1 MPGKEDAIESR
12 YPTRDADELCRL
24 LIARVRDYAIFMLD
38 PEGNVISWNEGAQT
52 IKGYTADEI
61 IGKNMST
68 FYTEPDRERRHYAT
82 LLKQAED
89 TGRVEDEG
97 WRVRKD
103 GTRFWADIVITALRD
118 DSGKLRGFAKITRDL
133 TEKRQAQN
141 AISELSGRLLKLQD
155 EHRHRLAVLLHDRT
169 SQPLTGMLGG
179 LHKLARRPELQ
190 SRDAK
195 QELAALIAKAEATS
209 DVIQQISHMLHPP
222 MLEQGGFVEALR
234 SYLEAV
240 PADGRTEVKT
250 DIPNKHFNVPR
261 DAEIALFR
269 LVQECLTH
277 LHGTTGH
284 RRVLVRLRG
293 NGVLSLEITIQGA
306 IPPHLREDVQESRG
320 DFGLGLAGMRE
331 RLRQLGGT
339 FEISADSNR
348 AAIEASLPLSA

>member
-1 MPGKEDAIESR
+1 MSAEPDDQHA
-12 YPTRDADELCRL
+12 RDADQLCRL

-38 PEGNVISWNEGAQT
+38 PNGKVISWNEGAQA
-52 IKGYTADEI
+52 IKGYSADEI
-61 IGKNMST
+61 VGRDVST
-68 FYTEPDRERRHYAT
+68 FYTVADVERGHYT
-82 LLKQAED
+82 HLLQQAAEK
-89 TGRVEDEG
+89 GRVEDEG

-103 GTRFWADIVITALRD
+103 GTRFWADVVITALRD

-133 TEKRQAQN
+133 TEQRQAQD

-155 EHRHRLAVLLHDRT
+155 EQRRRLAVLLHDRT
-169 SQPLTGMLGG
+169 SPQLTGILGG
-179 LHKLARRPELQ
+179 LHKLTHRVPAHDREGQREVA
-190 SRDAK
+190 D
-195 QELAALIAKAEATS
+195 LIRKTEATA

-240 PADGRTEVKT
+240 PADGRTEVKA
-250 DIPNKHFNVPR
+250 DLPSLRVNVPR

-277 LHGTTGH
+277 LVGTSG
-284 RRVLVRLRG
+284 RRQVAVRLRS
-293 NGVLSLEITIQGA
+293 NGALVLEITIQGA
-306 IPPHLREDVQESRG
+306 IPPNLREDVQERRG

-339 FEISADSNR
+339 FAIITDSEKT
-348 AAIEASLPLSA
+348 AIEASLPLSA

>member
-1 MPGKEDAIESR
+1 MTDVA
-12 YPTRDADELCRL
+12 TRDGDELCRL

-38 PEGNVISWNEGAQT
+38 PNGKVISWNEGAQA

-61 IGKNMST
+61 IGRDVST
-68 FYTEPDRERRHYAT
+68 FYTPPDIERGHYEQ
-82 LLKQAED
+82 LLKQAAEH
-89 TGRVEDEG
+89 GRVEDQG

-118 DSGKLRGFAKITRDL
+118 DAGKLRGFAKITRDL
-133 TEKRQAQN
+133 TEQRQAQN
-141 AISELSGRLLKLQD
+141 AISELSGRLLRLQD
-155 EHRHRLAVLLHDRT
+155 EQRHRFAVMLHDRT
-169 SQPLTGMLGG
+169 SQPLTGVLGG
-179 LHKLARRPELQ
+179 LHKLAHSAGLQ
-190 SRDAK
+190 DRESQK
-195 QELAALIAKAEATS
+195 EVKELIAKTEATA

-240 PADGRTEVKT
+240 PADGRTEVRA
-250 DIPNKHFNVPR
+250 DLPNKHFNVPR

-277 LHGTTGH
+277 LHGTSGP
-284 RRVLVRLRG
+284 RRVLVRVKG

-306 IPPHLREDVQESRG
+306 LPPHLREDVQENRG
-320 DFGLGLAGMRE
+320 DFGRGLAGLRE

-339 FEISADSNR
+339 FAIIADSDK

>member
-1 MPGKEDAIESR
+1 MTEVA
-12 YPTRDADELCRL
+12 TRDGDELCRL

-38 PEGNVISWNEGAQT
+38 PNGKVISWNEGAQA

-61 IGKNMST
+61 IGKDAST
-68 FYTEPDRERRHYAT
+68 FYTQPDIEKRHYAH
-82 LLKQAED
+82 LLQQAAEH
-89 TGRVEDEG
+89 GRVEDQG

-118 DSGKLRGFAKITRDL
+118 DAGKLRGFAKITRDL
-133 TEKRQAQN
+133 TEQRQAQH
-141 AISELSGRLLKLQD
+141 AISELSGRLLRLQD
-155 EHRHRLAVLLHDRT
+155 EQRQRFAVMLHDRT
-169 SQPLTGMLGG
+169 SQPLTGVLGG
-179 LHKLARRPELQ
+179 LHRLAHRPGLQ
-190 SRDAK
+190 DRESK
-195 QELAALIAKAEATS
+195 QELNDLIAKAEATAE
-209 DVIQQISHMLHPP
+209 VIQQISHMLHPP
-222 MLEQGGFVEALR
+222 LLEQGGFAEALR

-240 PADGRTEVKT
+240 PADGRTEVKA
-250 DIPNKHFNVPR
+250 DIPNKHFNVPK

-277 LHGTTGH
+277 LHGSSGQ

-306 IPPHLREDVQESRG
+306 IPPHLREDLREHRG
-320 DFGLGLAGMRE
+320 DFGVGLAGMRE

-339 FEISADSNR
+339 FAIIADSDK